1 MHRFQWLHGGGHRRW
16 RSVFPGLLLCR
27 GSLGV
32 SLASMYIKSNP
43 QMNCRYEQQRKGC
56 WGQQAA
62 TMSIPD
68 ADKQKNNTECRKNYI
83 SLNATFRHNNEHIYA
98 TPRC

>member
-1 MHRFQWLHGGGHRRW
+1 
-16 RSVFPGLLLCR
+16 
-27 GSLGV
+27 
-32 SLASMYIKSNP
+32 MYIKSNP
-43 QMNCRYEQQRKGC
+43 QMNCRYVSKAYTEQQRKGC